1 VQPFPGPGVASPLS
15 TEGGAQVRWNAN
27 GKELFYI
34 APDER
39 LMTVPIRFSSD
50 GKTVQAGAPLPL
62 FVTTVGATNG
72 PRQQYMVAPDGQSFV
87 MNSVPNEGTASPIM
101 VILNWKPKR

>member
-1 VQPFPGPGVASPLS
+1 VASPLS

-34 APDER
+34 AADKR
-39 LMTVPIRFSSD
+39 LMTVPIQFSSD
-50 GKTVQAGAPLPL
+50 GKTVQAGTPLAL
-62 FVTTVGATNG
+62 FLTTIGSPNA
-72 PRQQYMVAPDGQSFV
+72 PRQEYMVSPDGQSFV
-87 MNSVPNEGTASPIM
+87 VNSAPQEGAASPIT